1 MRSLR
6 PLFLLAFACGCVLAT
21 LGVAVA
27 EAPPSDA
34 LEHLKP
40 LGALVGDWVSE
51 AKAPDGKPILRTI
64 SYKWVADQRYLRAES
79 ERLVGSDSTRMN
91 IVYIWDPKAGK
102 IRTWVIASDGSW
114 SQADVEVLS
123 DRIQLKTSGVTAGGL
138 PILLTSAL
146 TLPTV
151 AKDTRTEEWS
161 GTTVSGQPQPNPPVI
176 VWHRKVSPAVNAA
189 PRVSSP
195 VSSLPPLPEKPWSV
209 IRASRE
215 EEVKRYLESASGGY
229 SWFADAMHG
238 EPAGT
243 PFLLMRSLPELAPD
257 LWGPP
262 VERLARFGFIDD
274 PKDPDRPFPVGLGWV
289 LDPVGGDKVTRDYH
303 SVTLTCAACHVGEVK
318 VGPKQYQLLVGAPN
332 TRIDVRKFRR
342 AIELSTDRLLATEP
356 ALKRTTAL
364 LIDLIKSKPEG
375 YFFAGRYGIDSQAE
389 ARERER
395 FQDPAYLAGELAKF
409 ARRVQGGRAAVQKE
423 LMTNYSKA
431 NAPPL
436 DGGSPGQSD
445 GSGDLIP
452 KFVLIREMTPP
463 RGKGSISDIQRFL
476 KEYYLEIP
484 FRNATVTDN
493 LSVWRQADRPYGQLD
508 GSIKAPIIRNIAAQ
522 TAVVGSAVGINIR
535 NADIAARFTAR
546 LPAPPYPF
554 EIDMVQARR
563 GEVLFRQNCAT
574 CHRTE
579 NGTVYGTDKIDT
591 DWNRARVLSV
601 KGKAILLEN
610 FKAAFKGNEDYVA
623 TTPEGETFKPTK
635 LTDDEII
642 NDRTRPDRQGYVAG
656 PLDGIW
662 ARAPYLHNGSVPTM
676 RHLLAPHNPESKR
689 PKVFFR
695 GSVAYDTINIGFL
708 WDPSETASIEAEA
721 PTGILFDTGWDGC
734 SNQGHD
740 RDVVV
745 EGRLHQLDWSGPENR
760 SNLEDLLRYLKTL

>member
-6 PLFLLAFACGCVLAT
+6 PLFLVALACGCVLAT
-21 LGVAVA
+21 FGVAIA

-51 AKAPDGKPILRTI
+51 AKASDGKPILSTI

-123 DRIQLKTSGVTAGGL
+123 GRIQLKTSGVTAGGL
-138 PILLTSAL
+138 PILLTSTL

-151 AKDTRTEEWS
+151 AKHTRTEEWS
-161 GTTVSGQPQPNPPVI
+161 GMTVSGQPQPNPPVI
-176 VWHRKVSPAVNAA
+176 VWHRKISPAVNAA
-189 PRVSSP
+189 PQVSLP

-215 EEVKRYLESASGGY
+215 DEVKRYLESASGGY

-262 VERLARFGFIDD
+262 AERLARFGFIDD

-356 ALKRTTAL
+356 ALTEFYYHTGVL
-364 LIDLIKSKPEG
+364 QS
-375 YFFAGRYGIDSQAE
+375 GR
-389 ARERER
+389 R
-395 FQDPAYLAGELAKF
+395 
-409 ARRVQGGRAAVQKE
+409 
-423 LMTNYSKA
+423 
-431 NAPPL
+431 
-436 DGGSPGQSD
+436 
-445 GSGDLIP
+445 
-452 KFVLIREMTPP
+452 
-463 RGKGSISDIQRFL
+463 
-476 KEYYLEIP
+476 
-484 FRNATVTDN
+484 
-493 LSVWRQADRPYGQLD
+493 WR
-508 GSIKAPIIRNIAAQ
+508 
-522 TAVVGSAVGINIR
+522 
-535 NADIAARFTAR
+535 
-546 LPAPPYPF
+546 
-554 EIDMVQARR
+554 
-563 GEVLFRQNCAT
+563 
-574 CHRTE
+574 
-579 NGTVYGTDKIDT
+579 
-591 DWNRARVLSV
+591 
-601 KGKAILLEN
+601 
-610 FKAAFKGNEDYVA
+610 
-623 TTPEGETFKPTK
+623 
-635 LTDDEII
+635 
-642 NDRTRPDRQGYVAG
+642 
-656 PLDGIW
+656 
-662 ARAPYLHNGSVPTM
+662 
-676 RHLLAPHNPESKR
+676 
-689 PKVFFR
+689 
-695 GSVAYDTINIGFL
+695 
-708 WDPSETASIEAEA
+708 
-721 PTGILFDTGWDGC
+721 
-734 SNQGHD
+734 
-740 RDVVV
+740 
-745 EGRLHQLDWSGPENR
+745 
-760 SNLEDLLRYLKTL
+760 

>member
-1 MRSLR
+1 MHSLK
-6 PLFLLAFACGCVLAT
+6 PLLVLAFAFGFVST
-21 LGVAVA
+21 LPGVSIAQAPAA
-27 EAPPSDA
+27 EA

-40 LGALVGDWVSE
+40 LEALVGDWAAE
-51 AKAPDGKPILRTI
+51 AKTTDGQPILRTI
-64 SYKWVADQRYLRAES
+64 TYKWVADQRYIRADS
-79 ERLVGSDSTRMN
+79 ERLVGGQSTKLS
-91 IVYIWDPKAGK
+91 IVYVWDPKAGK
-102 IRTWVIASDGSW
+102 IRGWVIGSDGSW
-114 SQADVEVLS
+114 NQADVEVFS
-123 DRIQLKTSGVTAGGL
+123 DRIQLKTSGGTADGL
-138 PILLTSAL
+138 PIILTSTL
-146 TLPTV
+146 TLPTT
-151 AKDTRTEEWS
+151 AQETRTEAWS
-161 GTTVSGQPQPNPPVI
+161 EITVSGKPQPSPPAI
-176 VWHRKVSPAVNAA
+176 VWHRKVASAVNAA
-189 PRVSSP
+189 PKVSLA
-195 VSSLPPLPEKPWSV
+195 VSMPPSLPEKPWPD

-215 EEVKRYLESASGGY
+215 EEVKRYLETASSGY
-229 SWFADAMHG
+229 RWFADAMHG

-243 PFLLMRSLPELAPD
+243 PFLLMRCLPDLAPD
-257 LWGPP
+257 IWGPP
-262 VERLARFGFIDD
+262 AERFSRFGFLDD
-274 PKDPDRPFPVGLGWV
+274 PSDLDRPFPIGLGWV
-289 LDPVGGDKVTRDYH
+289 LDPVGGDKVTREYH

-342 AIELSTDRLLATEP
+342 AIELSTDRLLSSEA
-356 ALKRTTAL
+356 ALKRTTAQL
-364 LIDLIKSKPEG
+364 VELIQSKPAG
-375 YFFAGRYGIDSQAE
+375 YFFAARYGIDAQAE
-389 ARERER
+389 ASERER
-395 FQDPAYLAGELAKF
+395 FQNPAYVAGELLKF
-409 ARRVQGGRAAVQKE
+409 ARRVQGGRATVEKE

-452 KFVLIREMTPP
+452 KFVLFGELTRTDI
-463 RGKGSISDIQRFL
+463 KGDIGRFM
-476 KEYYLEIP
+476 KDYYLEIP

-554 EIDMVQARR
+554 EVDMVQARR

-579 NGTVYGTDKIDT
+579 NENVYGSDIIDT
-591 DWNRARVLSV
+591 DMNRARVLSV
-601 KGKAILLEN
+601 EGKAILLKN
-610 FKAAFKGNEDYVA
+610 FKNAFVGNEDYLA
-623 TTPEGETFKPTK
+623 TTADGTTFSPAK

-642 NDRTRPDRQGYVAG
+642 NDRTRPDHQGYVAG

-676 RHLLAPHNPESKR
+676 RHLLASHNAESRR
-689 PKVFFR
+689 PKVFAR
-695 GSVAYDTINIGFL
+695 GSVAYDTVNIGFV
-708 WDPSETASIEAEA
+708 WNSSDAASILAEA
-721 PTGILFDTGWDGC
+721 PTAVLFDTGWDGC
-734 SNQGHD
+734 SSQGHD

-760 SNLEDLLRYLKTL
+760 SKLEDLLVYLKTL